1 MDKKLWAL
9 TRTEWAGQCTG
20 FPSETKWLGIFS
32 KKPDLM
38 TIAPY
43 LDGCLDH
50 KMGTA
55 IAQISE
61 LLMKGEIKLS
71 FYDFDL
77 FEIEIDKPIKH
88 ED

>member
-1 MDKKLWAL
+1 MTTNLWAL

-43 LDGCLDH
+43 LDGHLDE

-55 IAQISE
+55 IAQVSE
-61 LLMKGEIKLS
+61 LLLKGRIEIRE
-71 FYDFDL
+71 YEFDL
-77 FEIEIDKPIKH
+77 FQVELDKPIQH